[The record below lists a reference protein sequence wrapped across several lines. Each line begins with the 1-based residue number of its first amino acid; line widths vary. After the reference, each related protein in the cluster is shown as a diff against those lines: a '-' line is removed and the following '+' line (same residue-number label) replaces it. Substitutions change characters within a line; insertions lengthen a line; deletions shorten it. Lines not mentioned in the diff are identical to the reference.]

1 MVLPNKNT
9 SMNESNPTPP
19 PVPPATPDS
28 YLPADPLPG
37 RDQPPVF
44 TRSIPSAPVNPPPGT
59 DPAEREPIPHLI
71 ASIEAMLRQPRRVMF
86 QLRQPGAGRLIAAL
100 LVLAAVFALIYGL
113 VVGTFSG
120 GDQYWAAPVKI
131 AGGLFISAAICLPS
145 LYIFS
150 CLGGSQARLVEVL
163 GLMAGFLVLM
173 TVLLIGFAP
182 VAWVFSQSTQSEVAM
197 GALHLIFW
205 VVATWFGLRFL
216 STGLGHLG
224 GRSGGWSVWVLI
236 FLFVAL
242 QMTTALRPIVGRA
255 KTFLPPPTEK
265 KFFVGHWMDCF
276 EATNAPP
283 RLPSETKTNDTRAL
297 PQ

>member
-1 MVLPNKNT
+1 ML
-9 SMNESNPTPP
+9 
-19 PVPPATPDS
+19 PPA
-28 YLPADPLPG
+28 ANF
-37 RDQPPVF
+37 PP
-44 TRSIPSAPVNPPPGT
+44 TNPPPGA

-71 ASIEAMLRQPRRVMF
+71 AAIEAMLRQPRRVMF

-100 LVLAAVFALIYGL
+100 LVLAAGCVLIYGF

-131 AGGLFISAAICLPS
+131 AAGLFISAAICLPS

-150 CLGGSQARLVEVL
+150 CLGGSQARLIEVF

-182 VAWVFSQSTQSEVAM
+182 VAWVFSQSTQSVFAM

-205 VVATWFGLRFL
+205 FVATWFGLRFL
-216 STGLGHLG
+216 HTGLSHLG
-224 GRSGGWSVWVLI
+224 ARSGGWNVWVVI

-242 QMTTALRPIVGRA
+242 QMTTALRPLVGQA
-255 KTFLPPPTEK
+255 KTFLPPATEK
-265 KFFVGHWMDCF
+265 MFFIGHWIDSF
-276 EATNAPP
+276 QSTNSAP
-283 RLPSETKTNDTRAL
+283 RLPLDSRTNEFRVV